1 MFVEDCLFLGY
12 CIIRVAPIWE
22 KCSDFKSGLRI
33 FVVLHKDSKNALR
46 IDLTLKPRSRRAPED
61 LLPSKCLNY

>member
-33 FVVLHKDSKNALR
+33 FVVLHKDSKNAFRLNVPL
-46 IDLTLKPRSRRAPED
+46 IARSR
-61 LLPSKCLNY
+61 